1 MKKSIENLTKRKI
14 TGGKRRAYRGRRKY
28 ELDRYPTEP
37 IIGKTNIVTR
47 SVRGNNIKIAVNS
60 IEFANV
66 ADRVNKKVSKAKII
80 SVVDNPANRD
90 YARRGVITKGAIIN
104 TELGKARVLS
114 RPGQDGTINAIL
126 IK

>member
-47 SVRGNNIKIAVNS
+47 RVRGNNIKIAVNS

-66 ADRVNKKVSKAKII
+66 ADSANKKVSKAKII
-80 SVVDNPANRD
+80 SVIDNPANRD

>member
-37 IIGKTNIVTR
+37 IIGKTDIATR
-47 SVRGNNIKIAVNS
+47 RVRGNNIKIAVKS

-66 ADRVNKKVSKAKII
+66 ADDANKKVSKAKII
-80 SVVDNPANRD
+80 SVIDNPANRD

-104 TELGKARVLS
+104 TELGKARVIS